1 MSEYSEYIA
10 LPASNRLIR
19 LHFTTPMNGSKFLS
33 LLHPTQPFSIKDMS
47 PVIEYIFSRNGVVQ
61 VKHLTNKFH
70 ISRRWLE
77 KQFAEQ
83 VGISPKEFAR
93 ITRFNALLTSVE
105 TTPSVSW
112 TEMIDKFGYY
122 DQSHLN
128 RDFHEFT
135 GQSPTRYLKDSPSI
149 MNRFLLHDDLN
160 LVAH

>member
-1 MSEYSEYIA
+1 MCEYSAYNAHPA
-10 LPASNRLIR
+10 LNRLIR
-19 LHFTTPMNGSKFLS
+19 LYLTTPMHDSEFLG
-33 LLHPTQPFSIKDMS
+33 LLHPTQPFSIKDMT
-47 PVIEYIFSRNGVVQ
+47 PVIEYIFRRSGVVQ
-61 VKHLTNKFH
+61 VKDLMDKFH

-93 ITRFNALLTSVE
+93 ITRFNALLTSVK

-112 TEMIDKFGYY
+112 SEMIDNFGYY

-135 GQSPTRYLKDSPSI
+135 GQSPTEYFKAKL
-149 MNRFLLHDDLN
+149 FDLSR
-160 LVAH
+160 LSYEPLE

>member
-1 MSEYSEYIA
+1 MCEYSAYNA
-10 LPASNRLIR
+10 HPTLNRLIR
-19 LHFTTPMNGSKFLS
+19 LYFTTPMKDSEFLN
-33 LLHPTQPFSIKDMS
+33 LLYPTQPFSIKDMT
-47 PVIEYIFSRNGVVQ
+47 PVIEYIFRRSGVVQ
-61 VKHLTNKFH
+61 VKDLMDKFH

-93 ITRFNALLTSVE
+93 ITRFNALLTRVK

-112 TEMIDKFGYY
+112 TEIIEKFGYY

-135 GQSPTRYLKDSPSI
+135 GQSPTEYFKAKL
-149 MNRFLLHDDLN
+149 FDLN
-160 LVAH
+160 HFSYEPLE

>member
-1 MSEYSEYIA
+1 MCEYSAYTAQPA
-10 LPASNRLIR
+10 LNRLIQ
-19 LHFTTPMNGSKFLS
+19 LYFTTPMNGSEFLS
-33 LLHPTQPFSIKDMS
+33 SPHPTQPFSIKDMT
-47 PVIEYIFSRNGVVQ
+47 PVIEYIFRRNGVVK
-61 VKHLTNKFH
+61 VKNLTDKFH

-83 VGISPKEFAR
+83 VGLSPKEFTR

-112 TEMIDKFGYY
+112 SELIEKYGYY

-135 GQSPTRYLKDSPSI
+135 GLSPTQYFKAYPLT
-149 MNRFLLHDDLN
+149 
-160 LVAH
+160 

>member
-1 MSEYSEYIA
+1 MCEYSAYNAHPA
-10 LPASNRLIR
+10 LNRLIR
-19 LHFTTPMNGSKFLS
+19 LYLTTPMNDSEFLS
-33 LLHPTQPFSIKDMS
+33 LLHPMHPFSIKDMT
-47 PVIEYIFSRNGVVQ
+47 PVLEYIFRQKGIVQ
-61 VKHLTNKFH
+61 IKQLTDKFH

-105 TTPSVSW
+105 MTPSVSW
-112 TEMIDKFGYY
+112 SEIIEKFGYY

-135 GQSPTRYLKDSPSI
+135 GQSPTEYFKAKLFDL
-149 MNRFLLHDDLN
+149 NRFSYEPLE
-160 LVAH
+160 

>member
-1 MSEYSEYIA
+1 MCEYSAYIA
-10 LPASNRLIR
+10 QPALNRLIR
-19 LHFTTPMNGSKFLS
+19 LHFTSQLNEHEFLS
-33 LLHPTQPFSIKDMS
+33 LLHPIQPFSIKDMT
-47 PVIEYIFSRNGVVQ
+47 PVIDYIFRQNGVIR
-61 VKHLTNKFH
+61 VKHLTDKFH

-93 ITRFNALLTSVE
+93 MTRFNALLTRVE

-112 TEMIDKFGYY
+112 TELIDNFGYY

-135 GQSPTRYLKDSPSI
+135 GLSPTQYFKNSPS
-149 MNRFLLHDDLN
+149 DLN
-160 LVAH
+160 TSFNESLEST